1 MATSN
6 VNFGNGVRR
15 TPRFRVNVPIRLFAS
30 VKQRKC
36 VLQGCTHDL
45 SEDGVAIY
53 IPMELQAGSDVRI
66 EFVAPETQQ
75 HIDIQGV
82 VRASSGFR
90 CGIEFRD
97 LTPDDQ
103 AVLQRQCDALATVSQ
118 KRMDQRLTLRLN
130 H

>member
-1 MATSN
+1 MAPSN
-6 VNFGNGVRR
+6 VSSGNGVRR
-15 TPRFRVNVPIRLFAS
+15 TPRFRVNFPITLFAS
-30 VKQRKC
+30 VKQRRC
-36 VLQGCTHDL
+36 VLQGCTHDI

-53 IPMELQAGSDVRI
+53 IPVELQSGSNVRI

-75 HIDIQGV
+75 PLGIDGV

-103 AVLQRQCDALATVSQ
+103 AILQRQCDALAAVSQ
-118 KRMDQRLTLRLN
+118 TRTDQRLTLRLS